1 MSVVCLTRPGPH
13 FSTPPDGPLPRDPEG
28 DPEEPEETM
37 KLEEMGKRPEDSIEI
52 LDKFLDGIGSL
63 KLRRRDLGVV
73 PHDFNR
79 GC

>member
-1 MSVVCLTRPGPH
+1 MSVVCLTSPVTH

-63 KLRRRDLGVV
+63 KLRQRDLGVV

>member
-1 MSVVCLTRPGPH
+1 MTSPCQETLNG
-13 FSTPPDGPLPRDPEG
+13 G
-28 DPEEPEETM
+28 PEEPEETM